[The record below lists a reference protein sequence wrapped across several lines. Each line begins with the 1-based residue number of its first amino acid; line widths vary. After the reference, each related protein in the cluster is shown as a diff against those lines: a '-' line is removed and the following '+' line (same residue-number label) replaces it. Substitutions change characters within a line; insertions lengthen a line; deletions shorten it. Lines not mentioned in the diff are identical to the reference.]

1 MSNPKKALVARV
13 AIGPDV
19 ASDQALVDRGE
30 VVGTMAV
37 LTALYTSNAAFKA
50 TIDDFVTAAKDL
62 DTKQTKVA
70 TLEAQLAQARGDR
83 DQAHI
88 DAESA
93 HGAAA
98 KAVEKVSVT
107 PADVQSYG
115 FADLD
120 IVKTGLIVPAGVQAT
135 YDHATKTIEV
145 RVKYPPG
152 VHGKRCIL
160 EISTDPI
167 GASTYHRLDGDG
179 LRRALT
185 GYAPGTYWIHA
196 ATSGAGGRSD
206 WFGPVAVIVSA

>member
-19 ASDQALVDRGE
+19 ATDQTLVDRGG

-37 LTALYTSNAAFKA
+37 LTTLYTSNAAFKA
-50 TIDDFVTAAKDL
+50 TIDDFVTSTKTLATSQAKV
-62 DTKQTKVA
+62 T

-83 DQAHI
+83 DQAHLA
-88 DAESA
+88 AEGA

-115 FADLD
+115 FLSLD
-120 IVKTGLIVPAGVQAT
+120 IVKTGLVLPAGILAT
-135 YDHATKTIEV
+135 YNHTTKTIEV

-152 VHGKRCIL
+152 IHGKRCIL
-160 EISTDPI
+160 EISPDPV
-167 GASTYHRLDGDG
+167 GPTTYHRLDGDG

-196 ATSGAGGRSD
+196 ATSSAGGRSD
-206 WFGPVAVIVSA
+206 WFGPIAVIVS